1 MRQKALFKDFYSL
14 AEANTTKERFLYV
27 TDATYPRQF
36 LNSQKATKSVMSRN
50 IRLWE
55 CFQRRYGDRFSVVC
69 EYFEYRQDLV
79 KIVALS
85 ELLPDLWPRPDR
97 PNEEEAC

>member
-14 AEANTTKERFLYV
+14 AEAETTKERFLYV

-36 LNSQKATKSVMSRN
+36 LNSQTALRSVMSRN
-50 IRLWE
+50 TRLWE
-55 CFQRRYGDRFSVVC
+55 RFQQCYGQRFSRVR

-85 ELLPDLWPRPDR
+85 KLLPDLSGRPDR
-97 PNEEEAC
+97 SHQEEPC